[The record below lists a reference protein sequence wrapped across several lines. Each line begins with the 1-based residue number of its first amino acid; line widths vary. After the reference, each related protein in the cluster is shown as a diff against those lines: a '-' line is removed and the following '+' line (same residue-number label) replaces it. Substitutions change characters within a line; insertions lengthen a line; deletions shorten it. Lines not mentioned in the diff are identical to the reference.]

1 MSNSVDVQFDVS
13 NLTLLGLGSFTN
25 VLSAL
30 SADDVQPTAMIQLEK
45 LGGSFPI
52 SGPLRSQ
59 IPDHLQ
65 RCNSKR
71 LERLGVTIGWRKG
84 DAASLMS
91 HSAGGQAIA
100 LLATCLENIYG
111 NDAAAT
117 IFYKISKALLPN
129 SARLSSPKQLQ
140 QATTI
145 LSRKLGVIGF
155 GTIIAKQ
162 ICRIHDAYQHL
173 PQRAPSTLLASLS
186 QDGMCDILSKFSRAI
201 QEDRCIVR
209 VRGCASMGY
218 ITALAVTLFSD
229 DCIVTVENLI
239 IHQGCRSSSITIEI
253 TNSHGDKSLQAQ
265 FLGKIESLFD
275 LPVKQAQLPHTLKFS
290 HRAPFAAYMQ
300 LYLQEW
306 GLLCSPHSLAAM
318 GICVLSLSD
327 SIFISLMDRSGPRP
341 AVSTNLFGLLF
352 GETARSSLHQRCEAA
367 LGVSLPFRW
376 PSFSEALLQLKSTL
390 AKSNHAESFEVLV
403 ENTSYRDDPS
413 DALLHLIDEGVAS
426 IAVHVHEGATWQ
438 THSDRGIWYPSDAVL
453 SRGAKHVTLTPSE
466 LLYKFF
472 SWDDVNLILKSEGPT
487 TLVPS
492 SILHLGSD
500 LHNLNDNRGLELFD
514 GLIYHEKRYHTQ
526 IFAEV
531 DYNPW
536 AQQGHQSTPKMSQ
549 AKAVIPTREGAHSD
563 LSLAIVEHVQGLAL
577 ECSVTARGQKQSINL
592 RERVDQ
598 LFGLLDAYPCKH
610 SRQTPLK
617 EEYANKVQ
625 TNSVL
630 TPDGRAGDHV
640 SIVQTAGNPTA
651 QLLSLTKWEPA
662 ILCRK
667 CCLNCA
673 YEQAREKEI
682 YKIIVA

>member
-65 RCNSKR
+65 RCSSKR

-140 QATTI
+140 QANTI

-155 GTIIAKQ
+155 GTILAKQ
-162 ICRIHDAYQHL
+162 VCRIHEAYQYL
-173 PQRAPSTLLASLS
+173 PQNVPPSLLSALS
-186 QDGMCDILSKFSRAI
+186 QDGMCDILCKFSQALRD
-201 QEDRCIVR
+201 EKCIVR
-209 VRGCASMGY
+209 ARGCASMGY
-218 ITALAVTLFSD
+218 ITAIAVSMFSD
-229 DCIVTVENLI
+229 DCIVTIENLI
-239 IHQGCRSSSITIEI
+239 IHQGCRSASIAIEI
-253 TNSHGDKSLQAQ
+253 TESLGNESLQIQ
-265 FLGKIESLFD
+265 SMGKVESLHD
-275 LPVKQAQLPHTLKFS
+275 IALRSAQNSRNMKFS
-290 HRAPFAAYMQ
+290 HEAYFATYTQ
-300 LYLQEW
+300 LHLLEL
-306 GLLCSPHSLAAM
+306 GLLCSPPVLTAM
-318 GICVLSLSD
+318 GVCILSLSD
-327 SIFISLMDRSGPRP
+327 LLFVSLGERSGSRP
-341 AVSTNLFGLLF
+341 VACANLFRLLL
-352 GETARSSLHQRCEAA
+352 GNLYRSALHQRCETA
-367 LGVSLPFRW
+367 LGASLPLRW
-376 PSFSEALLQLKSTL
+376 PSFSEALGQLRNSL
-390 AKSNHAESFEVLV
+390 AKSNRADDFASLIQ
-403 ENTSYRDDPS
+403 TSLHGDPS
-413 DALLHLIDEGVAS
+413 DVLLHIIDEGVAS
-426 IAVHVHEGATWQ
+426 MAVHVHEGAIWQ
-438 THSDRGIWYPSDAVL
+438 AGSNHKSWSPSDAVQA
-453 SRGAKHVTLTPSE
+453 RGVKHVTLTPSE
-466 LLYKFF
+466 LLSKFF
-472 SWDDVNLILKSEGPT
+472 SWNDSNMIVKSEGT
-487 TLVPS
+487 ATLVPS
-492 SILHLGSD
+492 SLLNLGSD
-500 LHNLNDNRGLELFD
+500 PNDNRGLELFD
-514 GLIYHEKRYHTQ
+514 GLIYHENRYQ
-526 IFAEV
+526 SQVFAEGNC
-531 DYNPW
+531 YSW
-536 AQQGHQSTPKMSQ
+536 KHQLCRTGHQKTEID
-549 AKAVIPTREGAHSD
+549 AIYPTNNGVHSE
-563 LSLAIVEHVQGLAL
+563 LSLALAEHVQGLAL
-577 ECSVTARGQKQSINL
+577 ECSITAGGQKQSINL

-630 TPDGRAGDHV
+630 TPDGRAGDHI

-651 QLLSLTKWEPA
+651 QFLSLTKWEPA

>member
-1 MSNSVDVQFDVS
+1 MSNSLDMQCDIS
-13 NLTLLGLGSFTN
+13 NLTLLGLGSFTS

-30 SADDVQPTAMIQLEK
+30 SADDVQPIAMIQLEK

-52 SGPLRSQ
+52 SGPLRAQ

-65 RCNSKR
+65 RCSSKR
-71 LERLGVTIGWRKG
+71 LESLGVTIGWRKG

-91 HSAGGQAIA
+91 QSAGGQAVA
-100 LLATCLENIYG
+100 LLATCLENVYG
-111 NDAAAT
+111 NEAAAT

-155 GTIIAKQ
+155 GTILAKQ

-173 PQRAPSTLLASLS
+173 PQKAPSTLLASLS

-201 QEDRCIVR
+201 QEDKCIVR

-218 ITALAVTLFSD
+218 ITALAVVLFSD

-253 TNSHGDKSLQAQ
+253 TGSHGDTSLQAHY
-265 FLGKIESLFD
+265 LGKIESLFD

-290 HRAPFAAYMQ
+290 SHAPFAAYMQ

-306 GLLCSPHSLAAM
+306 GLLCSPHSLIAM
-318 GICVLSLSD
+318 GTCILSLSD
-327 SIFISLMDRSGPRP
+327 TIFISLGGLSGPRP
-341 AVSTNLFGLLF
+341 AVSTNFFSLLF
-352 GETARSSLHQRCEAA
+352 GETFRASLRQRCETA
-367 LGVSLPFRW
+367 LGVTLPFKW
-376 PSFSEALLQLKSTL
+376 PSFSEALLQLKSAL
-390 AKSNHAESFEVLV
+390 AKSNHAKSFASIV
-403 ENTSYRDDPS
+403 EHASYRCDPS
-413 DALLHLIDEGVAS
+413 GALLRIIDEGVAS
-426 IAVHVHEGATWQ
+426 MAVYVHEGATWQ
-438 THSDRGIWYPSDAVL
+438 AHSDREIWYPSDAVQNQ
-453 SRGAKHVTLTPSE
+453 GAKQVTLNPSE
-466 LLYKFF
+466 LLYKLF
-472 SWDDVNLILKSEGPT
+472 SWDDVNLVLKSEGTT

-500 LHNLNDNRGLELFD
+500 LYDLNDNRGLELFD
-514 GLIYHEKRYHTQ
+514 GLIFHQNRYHSQ

-531 DYNPW
+531 DYNFW
-536 AQQGHQSTPKMSQ
+536 TQQSNQPCQKMSQ
-549 AKAVIPTREGAHSD
+549 AKAVCINREGAHSN

-577 ECSVTARGQKQSINL
+577 ECSVTAGGQKQSINL

-598 LFGLLDAYPCKH
+598 LFGLLDAYPCNH

-617 EEYANKVQ
+617 EEYGNKVQ

-630 TPDGRAGDHV
+630 TPDGRPGDHI

-651 QLLSLTKWEPA
+651 QFLSLTKWEPA
-662 ILCRK
+662 ILCRG